1 MDDERYDY
9 KNRVVYSLEATVM
22 LLVIVCGCG
31 TWSFTFR
38 EAHRLKV
45 LEDMLLRKICGPKRK
60 ERAVERR
67 KLHNEKLH
75 DPYCAPYIIRVIK
88 SRRISWAGHVACTAA
103 GDGI

>member
-1 MDDERYDY
+1 
-9 KNRVVYSLEATVM
+9 M

-45 LEDMLLRKICGPKRK
+45 LVRKICGPKRK
-60 ERAVERR
+60 EIAAEWR
-67 KLHNEKLH
+67 KLHNEKL
-75 DPYCAPYIIRVIK
+75 IRVIK
-88 SRRISWAGHVACTAA
+88 SRRISWAGHVSRTAA